1 MIVWESKYNRDTHAL
16 ECKVRE
22 LQKEI
27 EELTIRLDTAR
38 SRAESAEFSAKRARE
53 RLDESPVE
61 QVKKQL
67 ESDYYKRLQSAESEH
82 NKQMQREIEFTDSLF
97 EAIGGKEVRGFRMI
111 GRLTVSREDIKEAS
125 LKAVR
130 ESIESHG
137 LLNAIDW
144 LPGDN
149 TSLPQRI
156 IALLGGKGK

>member
-1 MIVWESKYNRDTHAL
+1 MIVWESKYNRDMHAL

-27 EELTIRLDTAR
+27 KELSDKLSMATV
-38 SRAESAEFSAKRARE
+38 RAESAEFSAKLARE
-53 RLDESPVE
+53 CLNESPVE

-82 NKQMQREIEFTDSLF
+82 NKEMQREIEFTDSLF
-97 EAIGGKEVRGFRMI
+97 KAIGGKEVCGFRI
-111 GRLTVSREDIKEAS
+111 IEGVIVSRDDIKEAS

-130 ESIESHG
+130 ESIESHS

-149 TSLPQRI
+149 NPLPRRI
-156 IALLGGKGK
+156 IALLGGK